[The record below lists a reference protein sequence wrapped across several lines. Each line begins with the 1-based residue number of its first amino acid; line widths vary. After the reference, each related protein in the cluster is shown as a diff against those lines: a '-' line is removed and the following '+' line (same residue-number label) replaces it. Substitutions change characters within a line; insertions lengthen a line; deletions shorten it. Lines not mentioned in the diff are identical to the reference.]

1 LYCKNYL
8 VGTLTSA
15 CLTHHHISL
24 TKTKQR
30 KMKKV
35 CIAAGMLCLLGACN
49 TPQTA
54 SNDQSMAQKNLD
66 AVHIVNKAFETGDVS
81 HIDEAVAADFVDHT
95 DMGDKGRDSLKA
107 MIVQMHKSGM
117 VMKMET
123 MKEVA
128 DNDYVFEMMRYS
140 GTGDGVMAPAG
151 PYDMRAVEVV
161 RFKDGKGV
169 EHWSYMDA
177 ADIKKMMSHGPAA
190 PGAAVATAPPA
201 KGDTVKHK

>member
-1 LYCKNYL
+1 MLI
-8 VGTLTSA
+8 
-15 CLTHHHISL
+15 HHHISL

-30 KMKKV
+30 NMKKV
-35 CIAAGMLCLLGACN
+35 CIAAGALCLLAACN
-49 TPQTA
+49 NLKSA

-81 HIDEAVAADFVDHT
+81 HVDEAVASDFVDHT

-107 MIVQMHKSGM
+107 MITQMHKTGM

-140 GTGDGVMAPAG
+140 GTGDGVMMPAG
-151 PYDMRAVEVV
+151 PYEMHAVEVV

-169 EHWSYMDA
+169 EHWSYVNGAEMA
-177 ADIKKMMSHGPAA
+177 KMMSHGPGA
-190 PGAAVATAPPA
+190 PGAAVATTPPA
-201 KGDTVKHK
+201 KGDTAKHK